1 MNVTIKKREDV
12 FIDIIIVNEKNTI
25 SFLLLMVLYFEKDKR
40 LDLFMLFLVSTRSRD
55 RLSYFKDHLKRN
67 ESDRCQ
73 ITLLIVFLNC
83 IIITR

>member
-1 MNVTIKKREDV
+1 MNVKSKKREDV

-83 IIITR
+83 INITR

>member
-40 LDLFMLFLVSTRSRD
+40 LDLFMLCLVSSRSRS
-55 RLSYFKDHLKRN
+55 RLS
-67 ESDRCQ
+67 
-73 ITLLIVFLNC
+73 LLF
-83 IIITR
+83 

>member
-1 MNVTIKKREDV
+1 MNVKSKKREDV